1 MVGWTLIA
9 CGLLGR
15 TRRPES
21 LVGFLLT
28 LTGFAWFLGTLS
40 GSRVGVMSAVGTALV
55 FLHRGPLF
63 HAIIAYPGGR
73 PSGRLSLAVVVLCY
87 VYAAVKPLA
96 SSSAATIVV
105 AILVLGVTTSEY
117 ARSTGPLRRARRTSV
132 AAAAVLAVP
141 LVGGSVLRLTGAS
154 SGLLGGYE
162 AAVVLVGLAF
172 LVDTLSGGWS
182 QGAVTRLV
190 VDLGED
196 AEEGTLRARLARAL
210 GDRSLVVGY
219 RLPGAAGY
227 ADERGNAVE
236 LPGAGSDKAVTVVE
250 HDGEPV
256 AMLVHDGAVLT
267 DPGLADSVARAARI
281 ALSNAQLQVEVRR
294 QVSEVDTSRRR
305 ILAAGDSQR
314 ERFQL
319 QLQASAGRRL
329 ARAVELLA
337 EAAHEAGAFRDLE
350 SARALA
356 AVGKEVE
363 EAQAELRELA
373 AGMHPPL
380 LTERG
385 LGPAL
390 ASLADRS
397 HVPVQ
402 LVATGERLPAVIE
415 TAVYFVCSEA
425 LANVAKHA
433 NAASVEMRVRLDGGM
448 VTVSITD
455 DGTGGAEPS
464 TGSGLK
470 GVADRVEALG
480 GWLQVESPPERGT
493 RLLAE
498 IPVAPSERGTRYP
511 SEASGALS

>member
-1 MVGWTLIA
+1 MLIA
-9 CGLLGR
+9 CGLLAR
-15 TRRPES
+15 ARRPES

-40 GSRVGVMSAVGTALV
+40 GSRVGVISAVGTALV

-73 PSGRLSLAVVVLCY
+73 PSGRLSLALVVLCY
-87 VYAAVKPLA
+87 VYAAVMPLA
-96 SSSAATIVV
+96 FSSAASIVV
-105 AILVLGVTTSEY
+105 AVLVLAVTIWGY

-172 LVDTLSGGWS
+172 LVDTLGAGWS
-182 QGAVTRLV
+182 QGAVTKLV
-190 VDLGED
+190 VDLGGD

-219 RLPGAAGY
+219 RLPGGAEY
-227 ADERGNAVE
+227 ADEWGNVVE
-236 LPGAGSDKAVTVVE
+236 LPAAGSGKAVTVVE
-250 HDGEPV
+250 HGGEPIAV
-256 AMLVHDGAVLT
+256 LVHDAAVLT

-281 ALSNAQLQVEVRR
+281 ALSNAQLQAEVRR
-294 QVSEVDTSRRR
+294 QVAELGTSRRR

-314 ERFQL
+314 QRFQL
-319 QLQASAGRRL
+319 QLQASTGRRL

-337 EAAHEAGAFRDLE
+337 EAAHEASAFQDPAT
-350 SARALA
+350 ARALA
-356 AVGKEVE
+356 DVGRQVE

-373 AGMHPPL
+373 AGMHPAL
-380 LTERG
+380 LAERG

-402 LVATGERLPAVIE
+402 LVVTGERLPTVIE

-425 LANVAKHA
+425 LANVVKHA
-433 NAASVEMRVRLDGGM
+433 KAASVEMRVRLDDA
-448 VTVSITD
+448 VVRVSIVD

-464 TGSGLK
+464 SGSGLK